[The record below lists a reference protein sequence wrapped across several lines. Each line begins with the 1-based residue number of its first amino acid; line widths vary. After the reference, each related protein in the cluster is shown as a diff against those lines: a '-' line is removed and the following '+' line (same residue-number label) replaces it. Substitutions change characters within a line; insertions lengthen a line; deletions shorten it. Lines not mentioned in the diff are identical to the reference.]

1 MNHPNPLTQVL
12 HVAHTL
18 EARLERD
25 LAAEG
30 LSLAKVGV
38 LNALAAAEQ
47 PITLGEIAEN
57 VGCVRSN
64 ITQLVDRLES
74 EGLVQRVA
82 DPSDRRVKRAQ
93 LTPAGRRSQAD
104 GARVLQEHERAVAEA
119 LGSDLGS
126 VLTAIRR
133 LDG

>member
-1 MNHPNPLTQVL
+1 MNDPNALTQVL

-30 LSLAKVGV
+30 LSLAKLGV

-47 PITLGEIAEN
+47 PITLGEIAGN

-64 ITQLVDRLES
+64 VTQMVDRLEA

-104 GARVLQEHERAVAEA
+104 GARVLREHERAVAEA

-126 VLTAIRR
+126 VLSAIRR